1 MSIAQE
7 NGKKGEQEVVDLV
20 LCPNC
25 SKRLMLLPANYPLC
39 DVQCTGCQFRAQ
51 IKTANHK
58 PSSIIRGAGWDIMEK
73 VLKAGILPPLLI
85 LNFKWKEKSTQFQ
98 EIRFYPFVPKSNLK
112 KYTLSPQARRA
123 NYRMF
128 NYVNMDKLPHVT
140 LYQSQTDAED

>member
-1 MSIAQE
+1 MSITQD

-25 SKRLMLLPANYPLC
+25 KKQLMLLPPNYPLC
-39 DVQCTGCQFRAQ
+39 DIQCTGYQFRAQ

-58 PSSIIRGAGWDIMEK
+58 PSSVVRGAGWDIMEK

-85 LNFKWKEKSTQFQ
+85 LNFKWNEKGKQHQ
-98 EIRFYPFVPKSNLK
+98 EIRFYPFVPKSHLK
-112 KYTLSPQARRA
+112 KYTMSPEARRA

-128 NYVNMDKLPHVT
+128 NYVNMDKLPYVT
-140 LYQSQTDAED
+140 LYQKQTETD